1 MATDLSAST
10 VQAGSKAYY
19 SFDVVDSDTG
29 KIIESFNTT
38 DKKKAQDYVNSRKEN
53 VDTINNKPSD
63 QPGSDPFKDGT
74 FADQGDP
81 SGPVGFASAPE
92 YDEYG
97 NPTSSDPESPYTIEE
112 ALSDNPSATS
122 AGNLPEGKSPL
133 GSSKLQKA
141 ARDWCG
147 LDPEEKKVIE
157 SLPPKEL
164 EEVAGG
170 VGGDKMTNAM
180 CNRLT
185 LPSEKVVGRSPDG
198 NAFIICGGDRV
209 DNPISGYRGK
219 GHTQCDAIDLV
230 AGLGGF
236 CPKGSE
242 EVEITDVDGST
253 TTIQGSVET
262 NPNFFVDAARIYIS
276 QKTDVDKNFGI
287 AEFGNQEDPNNEPN
301 EEDIGKYGA
310 KSAVVAKAD
319 NIRLIGRESLKLV
332 TGTDEFNSAG
342 GRVSG
347 KHGIELIAMNKIEDL
362 QPLVKGDNLALALTM
377 LVKNV
382 EALAEMFQAN
392 MHYQMKFNKAL
403 QSHTHITPF
412 FAIRDLPSEPAIM
425 GGIQCDIENMVN
437 TELSV
442 VKHITNLQG
451 FITNFLADSG
461 ESYICS
467 SLNKTN

>member
-10 VQAGSKAYY
+10 VQAGSKTYY
-19 SFDVVDSDTG
+19 SFDIVDSGTG
-29 KIIESFNTT
+29 KIVESYNTT
-38 DKKKAQDYVNSRKEN
+38 DPIKAQDYVNSRKDV
-53 VDTINNKPSD
+53 VDTINKGPAD
-63 QPGSDPFKDGT
+63 QPSSDPFQNGE

-81 SGPVGFASAPE
+81 SGPIGFASAPE

-97 NPTSSDPESPYTIEE
+97 NPISSDPESPYTIEQ
-112 ALSDNPSATS
+112 ALSDNPDAQS

-147 LDPEEKKVIE
+147 LDPAEKKVID
-157 SLPPKEL
+157 SLPPEEL

-170 VGGDKMTNAM
+170 VGGDKITTAM

-198 NAFIICGGDRV
+198 NAFIICGGDRAG
-209 DNPISGYRGK
+209 NPISGYRGK

-242 EVEITDVDGST
+242 SVEITDVDGAT

-287 AEFGNQEDPNNEPN
+287 GEFGNQNSLNQKPDGK
-301 EEDIGKYGA
+301 DIGKYGA

-347 KHGIELIAMNKIEDL
+347 KHGIELVAMNKFEDL

-382 EALAEMFQAN
+382 EAMAEIFQAN

-403 QSHTHITPF
+403 QQHTHVTPF
-412 FAIRDLPSEPAIM
+412 FGIPALPSETAIIS
-425 GGIQCDIENMVN
+425 GIQCDVEEMVN
-437 TELSV
+437 TELSL
-442 VKHITNLQG
+442 VKHITNIQG
-451 FITNFLADSG
+451 FIANFLADSG
-461 ESYICS
+461 DSYICS